1 MMAELS
7 LTERL
12 AHHLTRPVGEEDRQR
27 ARLHLLDWLGCV
39 LGARESELA
48 AVVNAHSPNA
58 IHVAAYLGNLLE
70 MDDVHRSGRLHPG
83 PVIWP
88 AVFGAF
94 NRDTALLLNEIEGLR
109 AEIRA
114 LLTKRRTPKREPS
127 LSKVLDSAI
136 RGYEAMITIGAT
148 FDDAHY
154 ALYHPTCTAGMFG
167 SSAVTAAYLALDTRA
182 MASAFG
188 NAGSVSGGLW
198 QMRHSQNDTKQW
210 HIWQA
215 VVAGTDASEW
225 AGAGL
230 TGPSFILEGPQ
241 GLYAAT
247 CEAPKPMELTE
258 HWRIHEV
265 SFKPWAA
272 CRHAHPAIDA
282 ALELKRQGGLSGA
295 VRVET
300 YADAL
305 TFCDNPDPR
314 TPQEAKF
321 SLQHAVA
328 VVAERGE
335 PRLQD
340 FEPDAIAALA
350 EARQQVTVAKAPEF
364 TRRYPEHFGARVSD
378 GEGAVELTDTRG
390 DPERPLSAEG
400 VEAKA
405 RALMEWG
412 GLSNTAADEVV
423 AAALTGSDAGDV
435 VDLLERHL

>member
-48 AVVNAHSPNA
+48 AVASRAEPDA
-58 IHVAAYLGNLLE
+58 ITRAALLGNVLE
-70 MDDVHRSGRLHPG
+70 MDDVHRAAILHPG
-83 PVIWP
+83 PVTWP
-88 AVFGAF
+88 S
-94 NRDTALLLNEIEGLR
+94 ALSAAREGNSR
-109 AEIRA
+109 AET
-114 LLTKRRTPKREPS
+114 LLMAA
-127 LSKVLDSAI
+127 V
-136 RGYEAMITIGAT
+136 RGYEAVVSVGETLDA
-148 FDDAHY
+148 AHY
-154 ALYHPTCTAGMFG
+154 AFWHNTATAGGFG
-167 SSAVTAAYLALDTRA
+167 GAAAAASVFELDHDRQVAALGT
-182 MASAFG
+182 
-188 NAGSVSGGLW
+188 AGSLAGGLW
-198 QMRHSQNDTKQW
+198 QMRHEPSMTKQVHTAQAALTGLW
-210 HIWQA
+210 HA
-215 VVAGTDASEW
+215 RMARS
-225 AGAGL
+225 GL
-230 TGPSFILEGPQ
+230 TAPRFILEGPQ

-247 CEAPKPMELTE
+247 CETPKPMELTE

-340 FEPDAIAALA
+340 FEPDAVAALA
-350 EARQQVTVAKAPEF
+350 EARQQVTVADAPEF
-364 TRRYPEHFGARVSD
+364 TRRYPQHFGARVSD

-405 RALMEWG
+405 RALIEWG
-412 GLSNTAADEVV
+412 GLSNSDADEVA
-423 AAALTGSDAGDV
+423 AAALTGSDAGEV